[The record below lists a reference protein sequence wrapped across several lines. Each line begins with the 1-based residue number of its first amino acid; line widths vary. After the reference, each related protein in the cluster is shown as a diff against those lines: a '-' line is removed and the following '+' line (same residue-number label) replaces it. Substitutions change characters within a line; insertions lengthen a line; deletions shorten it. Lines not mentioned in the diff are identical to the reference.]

1 MNSPRLLTHRDG
13 LAFVC
18 KPAGMP
24 THRNAEGVP
33 DLVGWL
39 LEQGR
44 LLRGTRPVHRLDRD
58 TSGVL
63 LCAERPQRAMASAWF
78 ESGEVTKTYLALVH
92 GRMHATGTISA
103 PIDGQEASTEVTLVE
118 SLSVAGRPLSLVSL
132 TPRTGRRHQ
141 LRRHLLHIRH
151 PILGDRRY
159 HSRRAAP
166 IAGAPQRL
174 WLHAAVLAVPG
185 RPPVEAPLPQA
196 LQEHLTAL
204 RAAPST

>member
-1 MNSPRLLTHRDG
+1 MNAPRLLTHRDG

-39 LEQGR
+39 LEQGK
-44 LLRGTRPVHRLDRD
+44 LLRRTRPVHRLDRD

-63 LCAERPQRAMASAWF
+63 LCAERPQRAAASAWF
-78 ESGEVTKTYLALVH
+78 EAGEVEKTYLAMVH
-92 GRMHATGTISA
+92 GRVHATGTITA
-103 PIDGQEASTEVTLVE
+103 PIDGQPATTEVVLVE
-118 SLSVAGRPLSLVSL
+118 SLLAAGRPLSLVSL
-132 TPRTGRRHQ
+132 TPRSGRRHQ

-159 HSRRAAP
+159 QSRRASP
-166 IAGAPQRL
+166 VDGAPDRL
-174 WLHAAVLAVPG
+174 WLHAARLAVPG
-185 RPPVEAPLPQA
+185 RPPVEAPLPA
-196 LQEHLTAL
+196 VLSEHLSML
-204 RAAPST
+204 RAS

>member
-1 MNSPRLLTHRDG
+1 MNTPRLLTHRNG

-39 LEQGR
+39 LEQGK

-63 LCAERPQRAMASAWF
+63 LCAERPQRAAASAWF
-78 ESGEVTKTYLALVH
+78 EAGEVAKTYLALVH
-92 GRMHATGTISA
+92 GTVHATGTITA
-103 PIDGQEASTEVTLVE
+103 PIDGQPATTEVVLVE
-118 SLSVAGRPLSLVSL
+118 ALSADGRPLSLVSL
-132 TPRTGRRHQ
+132 TPRSGRRHQ

-159 HSRRAAP
+159 QSRRAAP
-166 IAGAPQRL
+166 IDGAPDRL
-174 WLHAAVLAVPG
+174 WLHAAVLGVPG
-185 RPPVEAPLPQA
+185 RAPVEAPLPEA
-196 LQEHLTAL
+196 LTTHLAAL
-204 RAAPST
+204 RA